1 MYEIWRKAEVGQSSL
16 VEGET
21 GNEVVFASKT
31 EFSMEGPP
39 LIIYYNVL
47 EQRIDLGWH
56 IPDSSVRHT
65 TARSTLGW
73 WLVWFDGLER
83 GCSPWHVL

>member
-31 EFSMEGPP
+31 EFSMGGPP
-39 LIIYYNVL
+39 LIIYYSSNIL
-47 EQRIDLGWH
+47 EQHIDRDLGWH

-65 TARSTLGW
+65 AARSTG
-73 WLVWFDGLER
+73 VGGLF
-83 GCSPWHVL
+83 G